1 MTCDES
7 DIADPVSPRAAAKYP
22 PWLHAMGVHGVGFD
36 PGGWHGVM
44 GGEVGGGRPA
54 ERLLRG
60 RKPFASHFN
69 LHPSSMHRPVEKV

>member
-1 MTCDES
+1 
-7 DIADPVSPRAAAKYP
+7 
-22 PWLHAMGVHGVGFD
+22 MGVHGVGFD